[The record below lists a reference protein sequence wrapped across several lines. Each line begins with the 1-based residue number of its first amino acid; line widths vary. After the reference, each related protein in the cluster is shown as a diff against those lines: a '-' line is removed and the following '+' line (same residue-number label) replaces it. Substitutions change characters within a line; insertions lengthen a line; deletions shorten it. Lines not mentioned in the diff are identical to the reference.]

1 MKKFLTTA
9 AIGAM
14 LTAGAAVAMQS
25 QAPSP
30 PKAPVSKAEMLARA
44 DARFDRLD
52 TNKDGQLSAEERK
65 AGMDAAR
72 SAQSEKSGA
81 EKKGGELQDFM
92 PGGRRGGGGMGERMM
107 ARVDTNGDGMIS
119 KAENRAMVEARFA
132 RMDADKDGTVEAG
145 EGRKGMGKAK
155 WKRGGERPGPGGPG
169 MGPGGPGGPGM
180 GAGGPGKAL
189 AKLDTNKDGAISK
202 AEFDAQSAERFAKLD
217 TNRDGKIDATE
228 MQAQHDKARA
238 KMKKMRERRG
248 DMPPPPPAPQGE

>member
-25 QAPSP
+25 QAPTP

-72 SAQSEKSGA
+72 SAMA

-132 RMDADKDGTVEAG
+132 RMDADKDGMAEAG
-145 EGRKGMGKAK
+145 EGRKGWGKRGEGRGGKAK
-155 WKRGGERPGPGGPG
+155 GMRGGRGG
-169 MGPGGPGGPGM
+169 
-180 GAGGPGKAL
+180 GAGMMMA
-189 AKLDTNKDGAISK
+189 DTNKDGAISK
-202 AEFDAQSAERFAKLD
+202 AEFDAQSAQRFAKLD
-217 TNRDGKIDATE
+217 TNSDGKIDATE
-228 MQAQHDKARA
+228 MQAQREKARD
-238 KMKKMRERRG
+238 KMKTMRERRG
-248 DMPPPPPAPQGE
+248 NTPPPPPSPQGA

>member
-25 QAPSP
+25 QAPTA
-30 PKAPVSKAEMLARA
+30 PKQPVSKAEMLARA

-65 AGMDAAR
+65 AGAEAAR
-72 SAQSEKSGA
+72 AAMA

-92 PGGRRGGGGMGERMM
+92 PGARRGGGGMGERML
-107 ARVDTNGDGMIS
+107 ARVDTNGDGLIS

-145 EGRKGMGKAK
+145 EGRKGWGKRGEGRGGKAK
-155 WKRGGERPGPGGPG
+155 GMRGGRGG
-169 MGPGGPGGPGM
+169 
-180 GAGGPGKAL
+180 GAGMMMA
-189 AKLDTNKDGAISK
+189 DTNKDGAISK
-202 AEFDAQSAERFAKLD
+202 AEFDAQSAQRFAKLD
-217 TNRDGKIDATE
+217 TNKDGKIDATE
-228 MQAQHDKARA
+228 MQAQREKARDA
-238 KMKKMRERRG
+238 MKKMRERRG
-248 DMPPPPPAPQGE
+248 NTPPPPPAPPGA

>member
-1 MKKFLTTA
+1 MKTFLTTA

-14 LTAGAAVAMQS
+14 LTAGAAIAMQS
-25 QAPSP
+25 DAPTA
-30 PKAPVSKAEMLARA
+30 PKQPVSKAQMLARA

-65 AGMDAAR
+65 AGAESARAAM
-72 SAQSEKSGA
+72 A

-92 PGGRRGGGGMGERMM
+92 PGGRRGGGAGMGERMM
-107 ARVDTNGDGMIS
+107 ARFDTNGDGLIS

-155 WKRGGERPGPGGPG
+155 WKRGADRR
-169 MGPGGPGGPGM
+169 GPGGPGGPAM
-180 GAGGPGKAL
+180 AMKKA
-189 AKLDTNKDGAISK
+189 DTNGDGAISK
-202 AEFDAQSAERFAKLD
+202 AEFDAQSAQRFAKLD
-217 TNRDGKIDATE
+217 TNSDGKIDAAE
-228 MQAQHDKARA
+228 MKAQHDKARA

-248 DMPPPPPAPQGE
+248 NTPSPTSSPQGE